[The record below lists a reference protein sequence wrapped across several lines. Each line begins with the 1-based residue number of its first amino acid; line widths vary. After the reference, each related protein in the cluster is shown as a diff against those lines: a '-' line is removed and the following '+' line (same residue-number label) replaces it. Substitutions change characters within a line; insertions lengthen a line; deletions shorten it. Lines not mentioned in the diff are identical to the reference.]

1 MRTTEAGE
9 SQRRGT
15 HSLHNP
21 GVSATRLTPGQRT
34 AAAIAAATALNLPF
48 GTLYAFSVVLKPLEA
63 MLGIGRA
70 ETSFVFALATITLT
84 VGMNLAPRL
93 YRAVPPPLL
102 ALACGLCSGS
112 GLFLAA
118 AADGLEQFAAGY
130 GILFGLGAG
139 VGFILV
145 QQGVNQTVKGASG
158 LANGFVVSQYPLGAM
173 LGAPLF
179 GWAVEAWGLRAL
191 MAGLGITVLATSA
204 LAALLLR
211 VAVIRM
217 HDADAPADD
226 GRDAQWPLFLR
237 LGTVFFLAA
246 SAGLMVLSQAAGI
259 VQAYGGATALALGAT
274 SFISGAVA
282 LARMGG
288 GWLVDHYPVPF
299 VAAGA
304 QVWALAGALTLILW
318 PGPVVAMPGL
328 ALIAMGYG
336 FTSGLTAAAIA
347 RYWPRNAFGR
357 VASLLYV
364 AWCVAAVGLPVL
376 AGWLFDRTQGYE
388 LAVMIAACVSVLGAL
403 VALSLPVRRI
413 S

>member
-1 MRTTEAGE
+1 MSAG
-9 SQRRGT
+9 SSMG
-15 HSLHNP
+15 
-21 GVSATRLTPGQRT
+21 RLTPGQRT

-102 ALACGLCSGS
+102 ALACGLCSGA
-112 GLFLAA
+112 GLFIAA
-118 AADGLEQFAAGY
+118 AAGSFAAFAFGY
-130 GILFGLGAG
+130 GVLFGLGAG

-145 QQGVNQTVKGASG
+145 QQGVNQTIKSGSG
-158 LANGFVVSQYPLGAM
+158 LANGFVVSLYPLGAM

-179 GWAVEAWGLRAL
+179 GWSAEAFGVRAL
-191 MAGLGITVLATSA
+191 LAGLGVTVLASCA
-204 LAALLLR
+204 ISALLLR

-217 HDADAPADD
+217 HDASAPADD
-226 GRDAQWPLFLR
+226 SRDPQWPLFLR
-237 LGTVFFLAA
+237 LGAAFFLAA

-259 VQAYGGATALALGAT
+259 VQAYGGATALALAAT
-274 SFISGAVA
+274 SIISGAVA

-288 GWLVDHYPVPF
+288 GWLVDHFPVPY

-304 QVWALAGALTLILW
+304 QLWALAGALTLAVW
-318 PGPVVAMPGL
+318 PGPLISLPALAM
-328 ALIAMGYG
+328 IAMGYG

-347 RYWPRNAFGR
+347 RYWPKNAFGR

-376 AGWLFDRTQGYE
+376 AGWLYDETRGYGT
-388 LAVMIAACVSVLGAL
+388 AVLIAAGASVLGAV
-403 VALSLPVRRI
+403 VAAGLPARRTV
-413 S
+413 

>member
-1 MRTTEAGE
+1 M
-9 SQRRGT
+9 
-15 HSLHNP
+15 
-21 GVSATRLTPGQRT
+21 RLTPAQRT

-84 VGMNLAPRL
+84 VGMNLAPRV
-93 YRAVPPPLL
+93 YGAIPPPLL
-102 ALACGLCSGS
+102 AAACGLCSAA

-118 AADGLEQFAAGY
+118 AAGSFAAFAFGY
-130 GILFGLGAG
+130 GVLFGLGAG

-158 LANGFVVSQYPLGAM
+158 FANGYVVSLYPLGAM

-179 GWAVEAWGLRAL
+179 GWAVEAWGLRVLLAAL
-191 MAGLGITVLATSA
+191 GLTVMATCLV
-204 LAALLLR
+204 AALLLR

-217 HDADAPADD
+217 HDADSPADD

-259 VQAYGGATALALGAT
+259 VQAYGGATTLALAAT
-274 SFISGAVA
+274 SIISGAVA

-288 GWLVDHYPVPF
+288 GWLVDHFSVPR

-304 QVWALAGALTLILW
+304 QLWSLAGALALTLW
-318 PGPVVAMPGL
+318 PGPMVALPAL
-328 ALIAMGYG
+328 AMIAMGYG
-336 FTSGLTAAAIA
+336 FTSGFTAAAIA

-357 VASLLYV
+357 VASLLYI

-376 AGWLFDRTQGYE
+376 AGWLFDRTQGYAS
-388 LAVMIAACVSVLGAL
+388 AVL
-403 VALSLPVRRI
+403 VAAGANVIGILVATGLPGRKTRPM
-413 S
+413 

>member
-1 MRTTEAGE
+1 M
-9 SQRRGT
+9 
-15 HSLHNP
+15 
-21 GVSATRLTPGQRT
+21 SALRLTPGQRT

-63 MLGIGRA
+63 LLGIGRA
-70 ETSFVFALATITLT
+70 EASSVFALAVVTLT
-84 VGMNLAPRL
+84 AGMNLAPRL
-93 YRAVPPPLL
+93 YRAFAPAPL
-102 ALACGLCSGS
+102 ALACGACSAF

-118 AADGLEQFAAGY
+118 DADGLAQFTVGY
-130 GILFGLGAG
+130 GVLFGVGAG

-145 QQGVNQTVKGASG
+145 QQGVNQTIKGGSG
-158 LANGFVVSQYPLGAM
+158 FANGFVVSLYPLGAM
-173 LGAPLF
+173 IGAPLF
-179 GWAVEAWGLRAL
+179 GWAAEAFGLRTL
-191 MAGLGITVLATSA
+191 LAGLGVTVLASSA

-217 HDADAPADD
+217 HDAEAPADE

-288 GWLVDHYPVPF
+288 GWLVDHFPVPH

-304 QVWALAGALTLILW
+304 QLWSLAGALILTFW
-318 PGPVVAMPGL
+318 PGPMVALPAL
-328 ALIAMGYG
+328 AMIAMGYG
-336 FTSGLTAAAIA
+336 VTSGFTAAAIA

-376 AGWLFDRTQGYE
+376 AGWLFDRTQGYAS
-388 LAVMIAACVSVLGAL
+388 AVLIAAGVNVLGIL
-403 VALSLPVRRI
+403 VAIGLPGRRTA
-413 S
+413 

>member
-1 MRTTEAGE
+1 MG
-9 SQRRGT
+9 
-15 HSLHNP
+15 
-21 GVSATRLTPGQRT
+21 RLTPGQRT

-48 GTLYAFSVVLKPLEA
+48 GTLYAFSVLLKPLEA
-63 MLGIGRA
+63 LLGIGRA

-84 VGMNLAPRL
+84 IGMNLAPRL
-93 YRAVPPPLL
+93 YRAVPPPVL
-102 ALACGLCSGS
+102 ALACGLCSSG

-118 AADGLEQFAAGY
+118 AADGLAQFAAGY
-130 GILFGLGAG
+130 GVLFGLGAG

-191 MAGLGITVLATSA
+191 MAGLAMTVLATCA

-217 HDADAPADD
+217 HDADAPPDD
-226 GRDAQWPLFLR
+226 GRNAQWPLFLR

-288 GWLVDHYPVPF
+288 GWLIDHFPVPH

-304 QVWALAGALTLILW
+304 QLWALAGALALMLW
-318 PGPVVAMPGL
+318 PGPVAALPGL
-328 ALIAMGYG
+328 AMIAMGYG

-376 AGWLFDRTQGYE
+376 AGWLFDRTQGYAS
-388 LAVMIAACVSVLGAL
+388 AVLIAAGVSVLGTV
-403 VALSLPVRRI
+403 VALSLPVRRHA
-413 S
+413 

>member
-1 MRTTEAGE
+1 MRM
-9 SQRRGT
+9 
-15 HSLHNP
+15 
-21 GVSATRLTPGQRT
+21 TPGQRT
-34 AAAIAAATALNLPF
+34 AAAIAAAVALNLPF

-63 MLGIGRA
+63 LLGIGRTEA
-70 ETSFVFALATITLT
+70 SSVFALAVVTLT
-84 VGMNLAPRL
+84 AGMNLAPRL
-93 YRAVPPPLL
+93 YRAFAPAPL
-102 ALACGLCSGS
+102 ALACGACSGF

-118 AADGLEQFAAGY
+118 SADGLAQFTLGY
-130 GILFGLGAG
+130 GVLFGAGAG

-145 QQGVNQTVKGASG
+145 QQGVNQTIKGGSG
-158 LANGFVVSQYPLGAM
+158 FANGFVVSLYPLGAM
-173 LGAPLF
+173 VGAPLF
-179 GWAVEAWGLRAL
+179 GWAAEAFGLRGL
-191 MAGLGITVLATSA
+191 LTGLGVTVLASCA

-211 VAVIRM
+211 IAVIRM
-217 HDADAPADD
+217 HDAEAPADD

-288 GWLVDHYPVPF
+288 GWLVDHFPVPY

-304 QVWALAGALTLILW
+304 QLWSLAGALALTFW
-318 PGPVVAMPGL
+318 PGPMVALPAL
-328 ALIAMGYG
+328 AMIAMGYG
-336 FTSGLTAAAIA
+336 FTSGFTAAAIA

-364 AWCVAAVGLPVL
+364 AWCIAAVGLPVL
-376 AGWLFDRTQGYE
+376 AGWLFDRTQGYAS
-388 LAVMIAACVSVLGAL
+388 AVLIAAGVNVLGIL
-403 VALSLPVRRI
+403 VAIGLPARKP

>member
-1 MRTTEAGE
+1 M
-9 SQRRGT
+9 
-15 HSLHNP
+15 
-21 GVSATRLTPGQRT
+21 SALRLTPGQRT

-70 ETSFVFALATITLT
+70 EASAVFALAVVVLT
-84 VGMNLAPRL
+84 AGMNLAPRL
-93 YRAVPPPLL
+93 YRAFAPAPL
-102 ALACGLCSGS
+102 ALACGACSAG

-118 AADGLEQFAAGY
+118 TADGLTQFALGY
-130 GILFGLGAG
+130 GVLFGLGAG
-139 VGFILV
+139 IGFIVV
-145 QQGVNQTVKGASG
+145 QQGVNQTIKGGSG
-158 LANGFVVSQYPLGAM
+158 LANGFVVSLYPLGAM
-173 LGAPLF
+173 VGAPLF
-179 GWAVEAWGLRAL
+179 GWAAEAFGLRAL
-191 MAGLGITVLATSA
+191 LAGLGVTVLAASA
-204 LAALLLR
+204 IAALLLR
-211 VAVIRM
+211 IAVIRM
-217 HDADAPADD
+217 HDANAPADD
-226 GRDAQWPLFLR
+226 RRDAQWPLFLR
-237 LGTVFFLAA
+237 LGAVFFLAA

-274 SFISGAVA
+274 SLISGAVA

-288 GWLVDHYPVPF
+288 GWLVDHYPVPY

-304 QVWALAGALTLILW
+304 QVWALAGALALILW
-318 PGPVVAMPGL
+318 PGPVVALPAL
-328 ALIAMGYG
+328 AMIAMGYG

-376 AGWLFDRTQGYE
+376 AGWLFDRTQGYAW
-388 LAVMIAACVSVLGAL
+388 AVLIAAGVNLLGI
-403 VALSLPVRRI
+403 VAAAGLPSRRP

>member
-1 MRTTEAGE
+1 M
-9 SQRRGT
+9 
-15 HSLHNP
+15 
-21 GVSATRLTPGQRT
+21 TPGQRT

-70 ETSFVFALATITLT
+70 EASFVFALATITLT
-84 VGMNLAPRL
+84 IGMNLAPRL

-102 ALACGLCSGS
+102 ALACGLCSGG

-118 AADGLEQFAAGY
+118 AADGLALFAAGY
-130 GILFGLGAG
+130 GVLFGLGAG

-158 LANGFVVSQYPLGAM
+158 LANGFVVSLYPLGAM
-173 LGAPLF
+173 IGAPLF

-191 MAGLGITVLATSA
+191 LAGLGIVVVATCAMS
-204 LAALLLR
+204 AALLK

-259 VQAYGGATALALGAT
+259 VQAYGGAVALALVAT

-288 GWLVDHYPVPF
+288 GWLVDHFPVPQ

-304 QVWALAGALTLILW
+304 QLWSLAGALILTFW
-318 PGPVVAMPGL
+318 PGPMVALPAL
-328 ALIAMGYG
+328 AMIAMGYG
-336 FTSGLTAAAIA
+336 ITSGFTAAAIA
-347 RYWPRNAFGR
+347 HYWPRNAFGR

-376 AGWLFDRTQGYE
+376 AGWLFDRTQGYAS
-388 LAVMIAACVSVLGAL
+388 AVLIAAGVNVLGTL
-403 VALSLPVRRI
+403 VAIGLPARKP

>member
-1 MRTTEAGE
+1 M
-9 SQRRGT
+9 
-15 HSLHNP
+15 
-21 GVSATRLTPGQRT
+21 RLTPAQRT

-84 VGMNLAPRL
+84 AGMNLAPRL
-93 YRAVPPPLL
+93 YRALPPPLL
-102 ALACGLCSGS
+102 ALACGLCSAA

-118 AADGLEQFAAGY
+118 AAGSFAAFAFGY
-130 GILFGLGAG
+130 GVLFGLGAG

-158 LANGFVVSQYPLGAM
+158 LANGFVVSLYPLGAM

-179 GWAVEAWGLRAL
+179 GWVVEAWGLRAL
-191 MAGLGITVLATSA
+191 LAGLGITVLATCA
-204 LAALLLR
+204 IAALLLR

-217 HDADAPADD
+217 HDADSPADD
-226 GRDAQWPLFLR
+226 GREAQWPLFLR

-259 VQAYGGATALALGAT
+259 IQAYGGATALALAAT
-274 SFISGAVA
+274 SIISGAVA

-288 GWLVDHYPVPF
+288 GWLVDHFSVPR

-304 QVWALAGALTLILW
+304 QLWSLAGALALTLW
-318 PGPVVAMPGL
+318 PGPMVALPAL
-328 ALIAMGYG
+328 AMIAMGYG
-336 FTSGLTAAAIA
+336 FTSGFTAAAIA

-357 VASLLYV
+357 VASLLYI

-376 AGWLFDRTQGYE
+376 AGWLFDRTQGYAS
-388 LAVMIAACVSVLGAL
+388 AVL
-403 VALSLPVRRI
+403 VAAGANVIGILVATGLPGRSTRPM
-413 S
+413 